1 MKRLWRWTDGRTGCR
16 LAAEGGAGGRSPR
29 PLPTAVPQLLLA
41 GRTLLGFAWQLRQ
54 KIWKG
59 NRSVDPHLLLHNM
72 KTNKLCCIQP
82 VLPSGTQ
89 SKLLTK
95 GLLSLKVTVPYGNLI
110 KSGSSVKV
118 FTFCSAVKYNQTNK
132 IRWAY
137 KRYFTS
143 IWSPVNVF
151 HISQ

>member
-1 MKRLWRWTDGRTGCR
+1 MKRLWRWTDGWTGCR

-54 KIWKG
+54 KIRKG

-72 KTNKLCCIQP
+72 KTNRLCCIQP
-82 VLPSGTQ
+82 GLPAGTQ

-95 GLLSLKVTVPYGNLI
+95 GLRSLTVTVSCGNLI
-110 KSGSSVKV
+110 TSGSSIKV
-118 FTFCSAVKYNQTNK
+118 FHFLQYCEIQSNK
-132 IRWAY
+132 HDIRSKVDTMCNRINSNW
-137 KRYFTS
+137 
-143 IWSPVNVF
+143 
-151 HISQ
+151 H